1 MAYEYSPEVMER
13 FKIVDQHKET
23 DFQTALEGCLG
34 IARDYSDDDSVL
46 AAAYYFA
53 AEMSNSLSDEANSIK
68 YCELSI
74 SAARSSGYIRFQV
87 LATNMLALIKLNQ
100 MNEAQAAEYLY
111 NALSLAIRNQEN
123 DLLDTIYT
131 NLGHTYASVEDYKTA
146 IYYYNLGIDGFV
158 STYENGKLLFKGIYG
173 SRVLCCAMCYV
184 ALKKTEELEELYN
197 ELVEI
202 EFGNVMPVYAATMTF
217 LHGYLEY
224 LKGNTDTSIELFQQ
238 LLDEFS
244 KLETVMDVYELLLY
258 VFDVF
263 MQYDM
268 KQELSKIIKL
278 MEHYSSTIDVK
289 KCKTQYILM
298 LIKYCKY
305 MGDNEGLL
313 RAYDEYYDIQQAYTL
328 NNILQRQTNII
339 LRKRLFEETEEN
351 RKKLLSLQTV
361 SETDELTGLANR
373 HSLVK
378 SAKEILENALEQQHT
393 YGVILVDIDRYK
405 GYNDTFGHVQGDVCL
420 KEIARVFMDVLR
432 GFFCARY
439 GGDEFVCVFSDVS
452 KEEIE
457 GYCKLL
463 RAKIEGLNLSH
474 PKNEPYGIATIS
486 QGVTVR
492 IPTEQ
497 DDFAVFVHE
506 ADQSL
511 YNSKEKGRN
520 TIAFY

>member
-13 FKIVDQHKET
+13 FKAVDLSKET
-23 DFQTALEGCLG
+23 DFQAALEECLG
-34 IARDYSDDDSVL
+34 IIRDYSNDDSVL

-74 SAARSSGYIRFQV
+74 AAARNSGYIRFQI

-131 NLGHTYASVEDYKTA
+131 NLGHTYASVEDHKTA

-158 STYENGKLLFKGIYG
+158 STYENGKLQFRGIYG
-173 SRVLCCAMCYV
+173 SRILCCAMCYV
-184 ALKKTEELEELYN
+184 ALKKVEELKELYN

-202 EFGNVMPVYAATMTF
+202 DFGSVMPTYAVTMTF
-217 LHGYLEY
+217 LHGYIEY
-224 LKGNTDTSIELFQQ
+224 LTGNTDSSKEIFQQ
-238 LLDEFS
+238 LIEEFS
-244 KLETVMDVYELLLY
+244 ELETVMDVYELLLY

-268 KQELSKIIKL
+268 EQELTKIIKL
-278 MEHYSSTIDVK
+278 MEHFSSTIDVK
-289 KCKTQYILM
+289 KCKSQYTLM

-305 MGDNEGLL
+305 IGDNEGLL
-313 RAYDEYYDIQQAYTL
+313 RAYNDYYDIQQAYTL
-328 NNILQRQTNII
+328 NNIMQRQTNIM

-351 RKKLLSLQTV
+351 RKRLLSLQTL
-361 SETDELTGLANR
+361 SETDELTGLYNR

-393 YGVILVDIDRYK
+393 FGVILLDIDRYK
-405 GYNDTFGHVQGDVCL
+405 GYNDTFGHIQGDVCL
-420 KEIARVFMDVLR
+420 KEIARVCMDVLR

-439 GGDEFVCVFSDVS
+439 GGDEFVCVFSNVS
-452 KEEIE
+452 REEIE

-463 RAKIEGLNLSH
+463 RAKIEELNLSH
-474 PKNEPYGIATIS
+474 PENKPYGIVTIS

-506 ADQSL
+506 ADQCL
-511 YNSKEKGRN
+511 YNSKGNGRN